1 MKFAALLFIAVTS
14 SFAAEARFE
23 TASFVI
29 LIDQRC
35 PEGYVTCD
43 DVKYV
48 GTSKKTG
55 KSITL
60 IGSTVHS
67 YGADGVTP
75 TQFQGYLFKNGSID
89 YFVSEHGYLEV
100 TKGEK
105 VLLHEEGQWDWEKKE
120 PNKRPEPMSVPRT
133 DMAHH

>member
-1 MKFAALLFIAVTS
+1 MKIALLFFSLVIAATAS
-14 SFAAEARFE
+14 EERFE

-43 DVKYV
+43 NVKYV

-60 IGSTVHS
+60 IGATYHS
-67 YGADGVTP
+67 VGADGVTP
-75 TQFQGYLFKNGSID
+75 TQFQGYRFKKGSTE
-89 YFVSEHGYLEV
+89 YFVSIHGYLEV
-100 TKGEK
+100 KRGKK
-105 VLLHEEGQWDWEKKE
+105 VLEWEKGKWDWEKE
-120 PNKRPEPMSVPRT
+120 
-133 DMAHH
+133 

>member
-1 MKFAALLFIAVTS
+1 MKIALLFLVFVAAA
-14 SFAAEARFE
+14 FASEERFE
-23 TASFVI
+23 TVSFVI

-60 IGSTVHS
+60 SGSTVHS
-67 YGADGVTP
+67 IGADGVTP
-75 TQFQGYLFKNGSID
+75 THFQGYLFKNGATE
-89 YFVSEHGYLEV
+89 YFVSVHGYLEV
-100 TKGEK
+100 IRRGK
-105 VLLHEEGQWDWEKKE
+105 LLVYEEGKWDWEK
-120 PNKRPEPMSVPRT
+120 
-133 DMAHH
+133 

>member
-1 MKFAALLFIAVTS
+1 MKTAILALTLFSAAFG
-14 SFAAEARFE
+14 AEARFE
-23 TASFVI
+23 SASFVV

-67 YGADGVTP
+67 IGADGVTP
-75 TQFQGYLFKNGSID
+75 TQFQGYRFKNGATE
-89 YFVSEHGYLEV
+89 YFVSIHGYMEV
-100 TKGEK
+100 TKGDK
-105 VLLHEEGQWDWEKKE
+105 ILVHEEGRWDWEKKAE
-120 PNKRPEPMSVPRT
+120 SGSRR
-133 DMAHH
+133 

>member
-1 MKFAALLFIAVTS
+1 MKTAILALTLFSAAFG
-14 SFAAEARFE
+14 AEERFE
-23 TASFVI
+23 SASFVV

-67 YGADGVTP
+67 LGADGVTP
-75 TQFQGYLFKNGSID
+75 SQFQGYRFKNGATE
-89 YFVSEHGYLEV
+89 YFVSIHGYLEV
-100 TKGEK
+100 TKGDK
-105 VLLHEEGQWDWEKKE
+105 ILVHEEGKWDWEKKAE
-120 PNKRPEPMSVPRT
+120 PDRQRT
-133 DMAHH
+133 TRGI

>member
-1 MKFAALLFIAVTS
+1 MKKAILALTLLSAAFG
-14 SFAAEARFE
+14 AEDRFE
-23 TASFVI
+23 TANFVI

-67 YGADGVTP
+67 IGADGVTP
-75 TQFQGYLFKNGSID
+75 SHFQGYKFKSGTVE
-89 YFVSEHGYLEV
+89 YFVSIHGYLEV
-100 TKGEK
+100 KKGGK
-105 VLLHEEGQWDWEKKE
+105 VILYEEGKWDWEKRAE
-120 PNKRPEPMSVPRT
+120 PDRQRT
-133 DMAHH
+133 TRGL